1 VQNTLAT
8 ARPPVAFSFPLLFN
22 FTPRPVLVIT
32 TRKRSEPIITIPKTL
47 HTRACVRE
55 RRVVEA
61 VCVSTSKC
69 ECVRVAFVLKY
80 KFFSRY
86 TTFTPP
92 LLLLLCALRRR
103 PRHVI
108 LFLVMIYARAFLY
121 IRVELQIRTRVYKH
135 TFYLVYLPHTR
146 SHVYLFI
153 HALKGRSPTVAPVLV
168 SLTRATE
175 CTMCAQKRHRRGN
188 RSQSLRLISDSC
200 D

>member
-1 VQNTLAT
+1 MRAC
-8 ARPPVAFSFPLLFN
+8 
-22 FTPRPVLVIT
+22 VL
-32 TRKRSEPIITIPKTL
+32 
-47 HTRACVRE
+47 ACVRE

-135 TFYLVYLPHTR
+135 ILFSVSSSHTLTCISIYTSVKR
-146 SHVYLFI
+146 SFAHRRNRPCVT
-153 HALKGRSPTVAPVLV
+153 HA
-168 SLTRATE
+168 
-175 CTMCAQKRHRRGN
+175 RHRVYNVRTEAT
-188 RSQSLRLISDSC
+188 SAW
-200 D
+200 